1 MVGWQTRFVKWLVL
15 IGHISYD
22 YRNPS
27 LVYGVDAIAAC
38 LLLILCF
45 APIGRALSWDRVRE
59 VHLAKR
65 KDLDLLASPPPFVSR
80 WAFACTRLIQI
91 QMAVLFFF
99 SAIDKLKG
107 EDWWNGDAV
116 WQVFVSNDYY
126 NGFLL
131 DLFANHFWLVNL
143 ATYATVLIEIA
154 YPFLVWQRATRP
166 YALVGAIFLHLQF
179 ALLMNLYYFSFV
191 MILGHMSFLRR
202 AWLTQLG
209 QWWKRKIG
217 PMEMIY
223 DGTCGFCKR
232 SMAWFLAFD
241 GLKQVSIRDFRTNPS
256 PVVSDEKMLKALYAG
271 AAGRPR
277 LAGLRGLS
285 PRGAAGAG
293 TVVAGSVLLR
303 ARYSAACSGILYTIG
318 SRPTAA
324 GCNWP
329 AQPASFLVIG
339 RISDGTATI
348 ATAPV
353 YGSDRGRGAADPADG
368 PARRESGGVARARR
382 VQRQRADRRTR
393 HGHVRAAPR
402 SGGRRRHDPAD
413 AAFVVLARF
422 SVEAVHRSRHH
433 AARPQRPAQP

>member
-1 MVGWQTRFVKWLVL
+1 MSQPVALAPSSSIQSRAVRLFAPLNRLWARIWFQERSTTPLEIIRIGLGAAMLLHYAFATPHVLTFWGDDGWMPRSALAESMADPWVQSVMFYFSAPWHWAAFHALFLFCCTALMVGWQTRFVKWLVL

-38 LLLILCF
+38 LMLILCF

-65 KDLDLLASPPPFVSR
+65 KDLDLLASPPQFVSR

-107 EDWWNGDAV
+107 DDWWNGDAV

-154 YPFLVWQRATRP
+154 YPFLVWQRRTRP
-166 YALVGAIFLHLQF
+166 YALVGAIILHLQF
-179 ALLMNLYYFSFV
+179 AFLMNLYYFSFV

-202 AWLTQLG
+202 TWLTQLG

-241 GLKQVSIRDFRTNPS
+241 GLKQVSTRDFRANPS
-256 PVVSDEKMLKALYAG
+256 PVVSDEKMLKALYAVLPD
-271 AAGRPR
+271 GRALPGFEAYRHVVLRVPGMWWLVPFFYVPVFSR
-277 LAGLRGLS
+277 LFGH
-285 PRGAAGAG
+285 PI
-293 TVVAGSVLLR
+293 
-303 ARYSAACSGILYTIG
+303 Y
-318 SRPTAA
+318 
-324 GCNWP
+324 NW
-329 AQPASFLVIG
+329 
-339 RISDGTATI
+339 I
-348 ATAPV
+348 ATN
-353 YGSDRGRGAADPADG
+353 
-368 PARRESGGVARARR
+368 
-382 VQRQRADRRTR
+382 
-393 HGHVRAAPR
+393 
-402 SGGRRRHDPAD
+402 
-413 AAFVVLARF
+413 
-422 SVEAVHRSRHH
+422 RSRL
-433 AARPQRPAQP
+433 

>member
-1 MVGWQTRFVKWLVL
+1 MADPWVQSVMFYFSAPWHWLAFHALFLFCCATLMLGWQTRFVKWIVL

-38 LLLILCF
+38 LLLVLCF
-45 APIGRALSWDRVRE
+45 APIGRALSWDRVRQ

-65 KDLDLLASPPPFVSR
+65 KNLDLLASPPPFVSR

-143 ATYATVLIEIA
+143 ATYATILIEIA

-166 YALVGAIFLHLQF
+166 YALVGAIILHLQF
-179 ALLMNLYYFSFV
+179 AFLMNLYYFSFV

-217 PMEMIY
+217 PVEMIY

-256 PVVSDEKMLKALYAG
+256 PAVSDEKMLKALYAVLPD
-271 AAGRPR
+271 GRALPGFE
-277 LAGLRGLS
+277 A
-285 PRGAAGAG
+285 
-293 TVVAGSVLLR
+293 
-303 ARYSAACSGILYTIG
+303 Y
-318 SRPTAA
+318 
-324 GCNWP
+324 
-329 AQPASFLVIG
+329 
-339 RISDGTATI
+339 
-348 ATAPV
+348 
-353 YGSDRGRGAADPADG
+353 
-368 PARRESGGVARARR
+368 
-382 VQRQRADRRTR
+382 R
-393 HGHVRAAPR
+393 H
-402 SGGRRRHDPAD
+402 
-413 AAFVVLARF
+413 VVLRVPGMWWLVPFFYIPVF
-422 SVEAVHRSRHH
+422 SRLFGHPIYNWIAANRSRL
-433 AARPQRPAQP
+433 